1 MPYSPKKCLIQSITF
16 KCLLTE
22 YQCGNQIYFLK
33 FIIYVGESQATIV
46 HSLRTQ
52 KAVCGSF
59 KLSYIELMNTVSYSK
74 STSLVIIKTFGVGF
88 INQHNGL
95 LVLY

>member
-1 MPYSPKKCLIQSITF
+1 MWQSDI
-16 KCLLTE
+16 
-22 YQCGNQIYFLK
+22 FLK
-33 FIIYVGESQATIV
+33 VHYLRGRKPGYNRALSAHTES
-46 HSLRTQ
+46 SLWI
-52 KAVCGSF
+52 F

-88 INQHNGL
+88 IDQHNGL